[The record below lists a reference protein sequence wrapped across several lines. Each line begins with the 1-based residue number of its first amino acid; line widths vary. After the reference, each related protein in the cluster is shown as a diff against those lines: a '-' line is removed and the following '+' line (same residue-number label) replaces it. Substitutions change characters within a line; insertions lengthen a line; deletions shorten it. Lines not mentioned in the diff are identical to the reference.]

1 MLRFGVV
8 YYLALPEAMWAA
20 KQNKLFYRRSA
31 DKGMLGD
38 LITSWMLATEGML
51 IIKTLI
57 SRVRL
62 VQALIYSHT
71 PLLNRWV
78 ERYNSRGP
86 TVYSLIRHHACSPSN
101 LQATTVSVGIWST
114 HWSDTLKFCLISK
127 AFPNTKIKFIFWR
140 EMTVVNVHPAVRT
153 DLRGDPVSHT
163 QVHYPNI

>member
-1 MLRFGVV
+1 MLCFEVV
-8 YYLALPEAMWAA
+8 YHLALPEAMWAA

-51 IIKTLI
+51 IIKILI
-57 SRVRL
+57 RRVCL

-71 PLLNRWV
+71 PLLNTWV

-101 LQATTVSVGIWST
+101 LQATTVSVAIWST
-114 HWSDTLKFCLISK
+114 HWNDTLKFCLISK
-127 AFPNTKIKFIFWR
+127 TFLKLGLSKIDIL
-140 EMTVVNVHPAVRT
+140 EGDDCSQCEHPAVRT

-163 QVHYPNI
+163 HIH